1 MRINNY
7 SNNGSRVFTILLLIL
22 SFLSSLSA
30 YSSVTVDP
38 AAADYKGRKGT
49 SIYVSKLGNNSDG
62 SSWKNAYHTIQAAL
76 SAVPDDKGGHII
88 IIRPDTYV
96 EANLHPSH
104 KGADGSYNLLV
115 GDFDG
120 SLGSGASGWVII
132 DSSTPEI
139 AVIQDPVGL
148 AAGEGNAKFIIVKE
162 GPKAGF
168 KSVDW
173 WAPWRTGLGNNNDA
187 FGQWIFRNLYTT
199 GSEAGMYFERDINAP
214 IIVENCVG
222 IGRAFAGGGAGKAC
236 YRDGKWE
243 PTLIFRRCYF
253 MCLDWWGDAGGVA
266 IAGSDTSMPEHP
278 GVIFED
284 CTIVSP
290 DNAVQVL
297 NPSLYVR
304 VKFKN
309 CRMIV
314 LNFSQPR
321 GTPSSGIICCD
332 VADSKYLHVDLEDC
346 ILMGFKVFGTG
357 KRMGKISYTTKGKVQ
372 AYLEY
377 EQSVPDGFERLGL
390 WPKELFDYIAV
401 PEPGH
406 LQPVTCTSVK
416 VLPPVDA
423 EGRPLIKK
431 LGSIVIDRMENSII
445 VFKDKVYSFYARDKA
460 QFIERN
466 TGRKIELPVSVG
478 GGLDN
483 AFVDNDTIYITT
495 GSNMWVS
502 TDMEHWKKREIEAIK
517 GFGIFN
523 TSICKAEDKYVLMFE
538 IDKPKEQAGVA
549 FTARFA
555 TSKDM
560 RNWTITP
567 PECNYAKDRYTA
579 PHCLRYL
586 DGYFYNFYL
595 ESVRGY
601 EPHGHGYETCV
612 VRSKDLIHW
621 ERSPFTVLSASQV
634 DRLILNPNFSKE
646 ERQKIARVAN
656 INNSDID
663 MCEYKGQVLI
673 QYAWG
678 DQSEL
683 GDNIAVLA
691 EAVYDGTMEQFLR
704 GWFPEIKNYLP
715 RVDSRRY
722 YNGYTGVSSA
732 LSDVDSSTTNAAII
746 AREKPALCNSDVVF
760 MGPADNS
767 AYKAYGAT
775 FTAWGGANTVE
786 EVKRH
791 HDLGIVCTGSMW
803 CLTAGAE
810 MIHNDLKLREACC
823 RDIEGNPVE
832 VPWLFDQTYMGT
844 KSYWG
849 CTNNPV
855 YWELCRQRVR
865 QAMAGKADGLHIDD
879 YMGVASSAWFHGGGL
894 CDHCITMF
902 GKYLKQQATKEQLIA
917 AGVEDPDTFD
927 YRNLIRKYAKTRE
940 EYMKVQKKIPLMDL
954 FLEFHM
960 QKVMEHVRE
969 LGELAEEVAGH
980 PVLLSVNGNPC
991 HKPHSYMTKCVTHF
1005 VCEVGQSA
1013 SAGIS
1018 KISEAVE
1025 SYKAAERLGKPMA
1038 ATAAGQDWAYV
1049 KEHQCEELVRFWIA
1063 LAYAHGQRFMVPDPK
1078 NQWCF
1083 NEKLGTH
1090 WYAAPIEAY
1099 APLYQFIRTN
1109 AGWFDNFTFIEGEV
1123 EAPDN
1128 VLCTIRQKGKM
1139 GPVVL
1144 HLLNL
1149 NYNKETKQMQV
1160 IKNLDIS
1167 IRKSIWGEALPDTFA
1182 TGQIKHA
1189 RILSYDKKEQIVPII
1204 VEEGKLT
1211 VKLPS
1216 LGLWSMVVLE

>member
-1 MRINNY
+1 MIKNNY
-7 SNNGSRVFTILLLIL
+7 SKNVAGVFTVLLVSL
-22 SFLSSLSA
+22 SFFSNLFAFSSGTIDPSA
-30 YSSVTVDP
+30 P
-38 AAADYKGRKGT
+38 DYNGRKGI
-49 SIYVSKLGNNSDG
+49 SIYVSKSGNNSDG
-62 SSWKNAYHTIQAAL
+62 SSWTNAYHTIQAAM

-88 IIRPDTYV
+88 IIRPDTYI

-104 KGADGSYNLLV
+104 KGADGSCNLLV

-120 SLGSGASGWVII
+120 SLGSGARGWVII

-187 FGQWIFRNLYTT
+187 FGHWIFRNLYAT

-222 IGRAFAGGGAGKAC
+222 IGRAFAGGGAGTAC

-243 PTLIFRRCYF
+243 PSLIFRRCYF

-278 GVIFED
+278 GVLFED

-304 VKFKN
+304 AEFRN

-346 ILMGFKVFGTG
+346 TLMGFKVFGTG
-357 KRMGKISYTTKGKVQ
+357 KQMGKISYTTKGKVQ
-372 AYLEY
+372 AYVEY
-377 EQSVPDGFERLGL
+377 EQSVPEGFERLEL
-390 WPKELFDYIAV
+390 WPKKLFDYIAV
-401 PEPGH
+401 PEPQQ
-406 LQPVTCTSVK
+406 LQPLAVASVK
-416 VLPPVDA
+416 ALPSVDA
-423 EGRPLIKK
+423 GGRPLIKK
-431 LGSIVIDRMENSII
+431 
-445 VFKDKVYSFYARDKA
+445 
-460 QFIERN
+460 Q
-466 TGRKIELPVSVG
+466 P
-478 GGLDN
+478 
-483 AFVDNDTIYITT
+483 
-495 GSNMWVS
+495 
-502 TDMEHWKKREIEAIK
+502 
-517 GFGIFN
+517 
-523 TSICKAEDKYVLMFE
+523 
-538 IDKPKEQAGVA
+538 
-549 FTARFA
+549 
-555 TSKDM
+555 
-560 RNWTITP
+560 
-567 PECNYAKDRYTA
+567 
-579 PHCLRYL
+579 
-586 DGYFYNFYL
+586 
-595 ESVRGY
+595 
-601 EPHGHGYETCV
+601 
-612 VRSKDLIHW
+612 
-621 ERSPFTVLSASQV
+621 
-634 DRLILNPNFSKE
+634 
-646 ERQKIARVAN
+646 
-656 INNSDID
+656 
-663 MCEYKGQVLI
+663 
-673 QYAWG
+673 
-678 DQSEL
+678 
-683 GDNIAVLA
+683 
-691 EAVYDGTMEQFLR
+691 
-704 GWFPEIKNYLP
+704 
-715 RVDSRRY
+715 
-722 YNGYTGVSSA
+722 A
-732 LSDVDSSTTNAAII
+732 LSH
-746 AREKPALCNSDVVF
+746 SDVVF
-760 MGPADNS
+760 MGPADNNAYM
-767 AYKAYGAT
+767 AYKAT
-775 FTAWGGANTVE
+775 FTAWGGANTIE

-791 HDLGIVCTGSMW
+791 HDLGIACTGSMW

-810 MIHNDLKLREACC
+810 LIHNDPNIREACC

-894 CDHCITMF
+894 CDHCIMMF
-902 GKYLKQQATKEQLIA
+902 RKYLKEQATKEQLIA
-917 AGVEDPDTFD
+917 AGVDDPDTFD
-927 YRNLIRKYAKTRE
+927 YRDLIRKYAKTRE

-954 FLEFHM
+954 FLAFHM
-960 QKVMEHVRE
+960 QKVMEHVSE

-980 PVLLSVNGNPC
+980 PVLLSVNGNPY
-991 HKPHSYMTKCVTHF
+991 HEPHSYMTKCVTHF

-1013 SAGIS
+1013 SAGTG

-1025 SYKAAERLGKPMA
+1025 SYKAVERLGKPMA
-1038 ATAAGQDWAYV
+1038 ATASGQDWAYI

-1063 LAYAHGQRFMVPDPK
+1063 LAYANGQRFMVPDPK

-1109 AGWFDNFTFIEGEV
+1109 AGWFDNFNFIEGQV

-1139 GPVVL
+1139 GPVVI

-1149 NYNKETKQMQV
+1149 NYNIEKKQMEN

-1167 IRKSIWGEALPDTFA
+1167 LRKSIWGEVLPDVFTI
-1182 TGQIKHA
+1182 GQIKHA
-1189 RILSYDKKEQIVPII
+1189 RILSYDRKEQIIPIS
-1204 VEEGKLT
+1204 VDKERVT
-1211 VKLPS
+1211 VKLPG